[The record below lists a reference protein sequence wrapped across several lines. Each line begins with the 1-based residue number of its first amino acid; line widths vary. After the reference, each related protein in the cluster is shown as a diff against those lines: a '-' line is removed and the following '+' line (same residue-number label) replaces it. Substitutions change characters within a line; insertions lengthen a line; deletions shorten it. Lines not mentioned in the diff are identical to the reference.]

1 MSLLWSE
8 EQVDSE
14 EYTYILSTTP
24 VGVYKIEWDGYWR
37 GDCECEKIVYFNGVF
52 LESFEFLCE
61 AEEFAHNHLKDLHNK
76 TGVLL

>member
-8 EQVDSE
+8 EQEDSG

-37 GDCECEKIVYFNGVF
+37 DDCEKIVYLNGVF

-61 AEEFAHNHLKDLHNK
+61 AEEFAHNHLKDLNSK
-76 TGVLL
+76 LRELL